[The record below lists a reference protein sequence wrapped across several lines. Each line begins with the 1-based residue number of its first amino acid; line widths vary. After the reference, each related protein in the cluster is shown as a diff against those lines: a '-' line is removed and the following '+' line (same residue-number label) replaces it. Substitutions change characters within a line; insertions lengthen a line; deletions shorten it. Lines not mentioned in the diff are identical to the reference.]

1 MQSIHVLGSLTHN
14 CCLSEE
20 HDVCRKKQN
29 FPWLC
34 IVGTK
39 FLSWGIH
46 DNNATKQEI
55 IRCSQSTPLPASIR
69 GQRPWIWVKV
79 FLTVKENL
87 GILQYLFTSNL
98 YQYLI
103 YLLLIIKKHW
113 KLKNH
118 RPHSLSLFESQHI
131 VNAFSAVHYRVIR
144 HTVMLEEG
152 FSREMPSILT
162 CHLSWT
168 ISQQLGR
175 DRVHGYVTETSFNVN
190 TKKTP
195 FPKQL

>member
-1 MQSIHVLGSLTHN
+1 MITTRL
-14 CCLSEE
+14 
-20 HDVCRKKQN
+20 
-29 FPWLC
+29 
-34 IVGTK
+34 
-39 FLSWGIH
+39 
-46 DNNATKQEI
+46 KQEI
-55 IRCSQSTPLPASIR
+55 ILRSQSTPLPASIR
-69 GQRPWIWVKV
+69 GQRPWNWVKV

-87 GILQYLFTSNL
+87 GILQNLFTSNL

-103 YLLLIIKKHW
+103 YLLIIIKKHW

>member
-1 MQSIHVLGSLTHN
+1 MKLGQGLFNGQGKSRNSPIFIYFEPVSIFDL
-14 CCLSEE
+14 
-20 HDVCRKKQN
+20 
-29 FPWLC
+29 
-34 IVGTK
+34 
-39 FLSWGIH
+39 
-46 DNNATKQEI
+46 
-55 IRCSQSTPLPASIR
+55 
-69 GQRPWIWVKV
+69 
-79 FLTVKENL
+79 
-87 GILQYLFTSNL
+87 
-98 YQYLI
+98 

>member
-1 MQSIHVLGSLTHN
+1 MITTRL
-14 CCLSEE
+14 
-20 HDVCRKKQN
+20 
-29 FPWLC
+29 
-34 IVGTK
+34 
-39 FLSWGIH
+39 
-46 DNNATKQEI
+46 KQEI
-55 IRCSQSTPLPASIR
+55 ILCSQSTPLPASIR
-69 GQRPWIWVKV
+69 GQRPWNWVKV
-79 FLTVKENL
+79 FLTVKENF
-87 GILQYLFTSNL
+87 GILQNLFTSNL

-103 YLLLIIKKHW
+103 YLLIIIKKHW
-113 KLKNH
+113 KLKKPPTTFFVFIRKPN
-118 RPHSLSLFESQHI
+118 I